1 MVLKDFGQY
10 KEIPFEMY
18 SMKSHRHLKKKK
30 SFPFKLFKVI
40 LAIFY
45 DSLPS
50 VFLESYRLISSISII
65 FPDIP
70 RKLKNNAAL
79 THDASARRDLPFVLA
94 TTLAAATSLYLPS
107 NLR

>member
-30 SFPFKLFKVI
+30 SFPFNLFKVI

-79 THDASARRDLPFVLA
+79 IHDASARRDLPFVLA